1 MTTRR
6 NVLAGAMALATTRQ
20 AWAQKKGGILKVS
33 APTNPSS
40 LDPTT
45 GGSGQDHAF
54 LYPIFDTLVA
64 FEWSTLKAVPGLAE
78 SWKWA
83 DPKTLVL
90 NIRSGVLFHDGTP
103 LDAEAVKFNLERSR
117 SDQRSSIKADLGS
130 VQAVEVSGPQQVTL
144 KLSQPD
150 TALPL
155 ILSDRAG
162 MMSSPKAVKELGK
175 DHDRKPVGTGP
186 WKFVSWNDNEKV
198 VYTRNDKYWQ
208 AGQPLLDGIEMNV
221 IAETN
226 TGLRSVV
233 AGQND
238 FVYFLAPQQKQ
249 IIDRAKSLTAVTGPT
264 LYCIQLFLNYGR
276 PPLDNPKVRLAINH
290 AIDRQA
296 YSKATMGGIAEVAWM
311 ALPTA
316 HWAYDPKLANVW
328 PHDPDKAKKLLAE
341 AGPSQRH
348 RSHVSRLL
356 RPAQPAAPG
365 GADRAAL
372 QGRHPAEVAD
382 RLDPRDE
389 RGLLC
394 RQEGRGLAGGVDR
407 AARSVADLLADVL
420 GKLLL
425 QRRPQGMVARAD
437 GGAAGDPRERGHRG
451 AQGRFRQGPEDR
463 RAKPLCSCRW
473 CSSSSSMPWSARSRA
488 TSPICWASRAS
499 TACGWSHRRAFHVEV
514 PSSRFSRQCR
524 RPRPRAGPALAQ
536 KKGGVLK
543 VSANANPSSLD
554 PTTGGSG
561 SDHAFLYPIFDTLI
575 DFEPAT
581 LKALPGL
588 AEVVEQSRSEDPG
601 AEHPR
606 RRHLP

>member
-20 AWAQKKGGILKVS
+20 AWAQKKGGVLKVS

-45 GGSGQDHAF
+45 GGSGQDHSF
-54 LYPIFDTLVA
+54 LYPIFDTLIA

-83 DPKTLVL
+83 DPRTLVL
-90 NIRSGVLFHDGTP
+90 NIRSGVQFHDGTP
-103 LDAEAVKFNLERSR
+103 LDAEAVKFNLDRSKG
-117 SDQRSSIKADLGS
+117 DQRSSIKADLVA
-130 VQAVEVSGPQQVTL
+130 VQSVEVSGPQQVTL
-144 KLSQPD
+144 RLSQPD

-162 MMSSPKAVKELGK
+162 MMSSPKAVKDLGK

-208 AGQPLLDGIEMNV
+208 AGQPLLDGIEMNI

-249 IIDRAKSLTAVTGPT
+249 IVDRAKSLTGVTGPT

-290 AIDRQA
+290 AIDREA
-296 YSKATMGGIAEVAWM
+296 YSKATMGGLAEVAWM

-328 PHDPDKAKKLLAE
+328 PYDPGKAKKLLAE
-341 AGPSQRH
+341 AGHPNGIDLTFLGYSDQRSQQRQEVLIEQLSKAGIRLKWQTGSIPEMSSAFFADKKGEALLAAWTGRPDPSLTYSLMFLEGSYYNAGRKEY
-348 RSHVSRLL
+348 SPELT
-356 RPAQPAAPG
+356 
-365 GADRAAL
+365 AAL
-372 QGRHPAEVAD
+372 LETRASEDLEARKAAFAKVQKMVCDAGLFVPLVFQLE
-382 RLDPRDE
+382 LD
-389 RGLLC
+389 
-394 RQEGRGLAGGVDR
+394 
-407 AARSVADLLADVL
+407 AAVGKVKGYKPNLL
-420 GKLLL
+420 GKP
-425 QRRPQGMVARAD
+425 RFD
-437 GGAAGDPRERGHRG
+437 GVWLE
-451 AQGRFRQGPEDR
+451 
-463 RAKPLCSCRW
+463 S
-473 CSSSSSMPWSARSRA
+473 
-488 TSPICWASRAS
+488 
-499 TACGWSHRRAFHVEV
+499 
-514 PSSRFSRQCR
+514 
-524 RPRPRAGPALAQ
+524 
-536 KKGGVLK
+536 
-543 VSANANPSSLD
+543 
-554 PTTGGSG
+554 
-561 SDHAFLYPIFDTLI
+561 
-575 DFEPAT
+575 
-581 LKALPGL
+581 
-588 AEVVEQSRSEDPG
+588 
-601 AEHPR
+601 
-606 RRHLP
+606 